1 MIVKQWNMRITGQP
15 KNYRVHLE
23 MDGDADSL
31 DNLRESLRGLL
42 GNIRLT
48 SAEVDIDLVNG
59 ESYDAH
65 SLPAHPVEEV
75 PLAGNSTRGGT

>member
-48 SAEVDIDLVNG
+48 TGEVDNDLARSG
-59 ESYDAH
+59 AYDAY
-65 SLPAHPVEEV
+65 SLPAEPVEEV
-75 PLAGNSTRGGT
+75 PLAGNSTRAGT

>member
-1 MIVKQWNMRITGQP
+1 MIVKQWSMRITGQP

-48 SAEVDIDLVNG
+48 AGEVDTDLARSG
-59 ESYDAH
+59 AYDAY
-65 SLPAHPVEEV
+65 SLPAGPVEEV